1 MDVDRRSFHW
11 QLPRMLR
18 ALADAHFVAID
29 LELSGIQSKTIH
41 RPKAVDNGSN
51 EGRSTGGKQTLQ
63 ERYEEAKEAAERY
76 QILQV
81 GLTIVSED
89 AESGTYTARP
99 YNFYLNPI
107 FEVKLDIERIFSFQ
121 SGAVEFLLSHG
132 FNMQAPFTLG
142 VPYLSREEEITA
154 MNMELARQDKAAIA
168 DIHLR
173 SDELESIQFVRKV
186 REDIEKWKNR
196 KESWP
201 EFLNIAPDGHSVTQ
215 FTEKRGLNNYQK
227 RLVHQLVRAEFPEF
241 VSISRPGFIQIILYD
256 KAREDALQK
265 TKMKGFEEKLA
276 RQVGLRWLVEGMV
289 GGNLNKIDPISFASC
304 LDGNPVWLDL
314 KELQREFNEVQA
326 KLSKQRTVLIG
337 HNLFMDLIN
346 FYKCF
351 FGALP
356 DTLAEFQELIHGL
369 FPLIVDTK
377 YMSTHNNSNINA
389 RSGLDE
395 LDADL
400 HKMSIPTIGESN
412 PTNPLFHTLT
422 QFPVLHKDHSKY
434 SDLSIAHEAGYDSL
448 MTARVVIRLS
458 AKLEAAG
465 HYVDSEDEEGWHTPA
480 EEGGGVLID
489 LTNGASPQKPE
500 PLKQSSAS
508 NYFIHYDPTAIA
520 APLCT
525 EAAAPAPTIPRP
537 PITKP
542 KKPKPAPTKIKTPF
556 SHAGM
561 FDALDNAS
569 ADDEDSIDLDGIEDQ
584 AGPGGISTSED
595 LIDTWNTPPPPPVP
609 KVLDASEQP
618 ASRLMPPWDSDF
630 WNVYGNK
637 LRVNGTVEGV
647 CDLSGR

>member
-41 RPKAVDNGSN
+41 RPKAVDNGSV
-51 EGRSTGGKQTLQ
+51 ESRSFGSKQTLQ

-81 GLTIVSED
+81 GLTIVTED
-89 AESGTYTARP
+89 AETGTYTARP

-107 FEVKLDIERIFSFQ
+107 LEVKLDIERIFSFQ

-154 MNMELARQDKAAIA
+154 MDMELARQNKAGIA

-173 SDELESIQFVRKV
+173 SDEVESIQFVRKV

-196 KESWP
+196 EGAQSWP

-241 VSISRPGFIQIILYD
+241 VSISRPGFIQIIPLD
-256 KAREDALQK
+256 KEREDALQK

-289 GGNLNKIDPISFASC
+289 GGDLDNIDPISFASC

-314 KELQREFNEVQA
+314 RELKREFKEVQT
-326 KLSKQRTVLIG
+326 KLSEQRTVLIG

-356 DTLAEFQELIHGL
+356 DTLSEFQELIHGL

-400 HKMSIPTIGESN
+400 YKMTIPSIA
-412 PTNPLFHTLT
+412 
-422 QFPVLHKDHSKY
+422 LHKDHSKY
-434 SDLSIAHEAGYDSL
+434 SDLSIAHEAGYDSF

-465 HYVDSEDEEGWHTPA
+465 HYVDSDDEGWHTPA
-480 EEGGGVLID
+480 EEGGVLID
-489 LTNGASPQKPE
+489 LTNGTSPRKSEAP
-500 PLKQSSAS
+500 KQLYTG
-508 NYFIHYDPTAIA
+508 NHFIHFDPNTQTT
-520 APLCT
+520 PLRT
-525 EAAAPAPTIPRP
+525 EAPIPATTAPIP

-542 KKPKPAPTKIKTPF
+542 KIPKPPPTKVKTPF

-561 FDALDNAS
+561 FDALDDAS
-569 ADDEDSIDLDGIEDQ
+569 ADDEGSVNFDETEPLPYSTAIPPTTDSKDGWD
-584 AGPGGISTSED
+584 
-595 LIDTWNTPPPPPVP
+595 TPPPLVP

-637 LRVNGTVEGV
+637 LRVNGTVEGF
-647 CDLSGR
+647 CELSGR

>member
-1 MDVDRRSFHW
+1 
-11 QLPRMLR
+11 MLR
-18 ALADAHFVAID
+18 ALASAHFIAID

-41 RPKAVDNGSN
+41 RPKVVENGSN
-51 EGRSTGGKQTLQ
+51 EARSTGGKQTLQ

-81 GLTIVSED
+81 GLTIVNED
-89 AESGTYTARP
+89 ADTGTYTARP

-107 FEVKLDIERIFSFQ
+107 LEVKLDIERIFSFQ

-154 MNMELARQDKAAIA
+154 MDMELARQDKAAIA
-168 DIHLR
+168 DIHLS
-173 SDELESIQFVRKV
+173 SDEVESIQFVRKV
-186 REDIEKWKNR
+186 REDIIKWKNR
-196 KESWP
+196 EDLTKQVKSWP

-215 FTEKRGLNNYQK
+215 YTEKRGLNNYQK

-241 VSISRPGFIQIILYD
+241 VSISRPGFIQIIPYD
-256 KAREDALQK
+256 KEREDALHK
-265 TKMKGFEEKLA
+265 TKMKGFEEKLT

-289 GGNLNKIDPISFASC
+289 GGDLDKIDPISFASC

-314 KELQREFNEVQA
+314 KELKREFSEVQR

-351 FGALP
+351 FGTLP
-356 DTLAEFQELIHGL
+356 DTLVEFQQLIHGL

-389 RSGLDE
+389 RSGLEE

-400 HKMSIPTIGESN
+400 HKMTIPTIA
-412 PTNPLFHTLT
+412 
-422 QFPVLHKDHSKY
+422 LHEDHSKY

-448 MTARVVIRLS
+448 MTARVFIRLS

-465 HYVDSEDEEGWHTPA
+465 HYVDSDDEAGWHTPA
-480 EEGGGVLID
+480 EEGGFLVD
-489 LTNGASPQKPE
+489 PANGASPRKAE
-500 PLKQSSAS
+500 LLKQPSTS
-508 NYFIHYDPTAIA
+508 NHFIHYDPTTSPPV
-520 APLCT
+520 PLRA
-525 EAAAPAPTIPRP
+525 EAVPPT
-537 PITKP
+537 PITP
-542 KKPKPAPTKIKTPF
+542 RSPIPKPRKTKTTTSKIKTPF
-556 SHAGM
+556 SHVGM
-561 FDALDNAS
+561 FDALDEAS
-569 ADDEDSIDLDGIEDQ
+569 TSASDFTDLDQSDIPGEPAAISAAEDF
-584 AGPGGISTSED
+584 
-595 LIDTWNTPPPPPVP
+595 IDKWTTPLPSVP
-609 KVLDASEQP
+609 RVLDASEQP
-618 ASRLMPPWDSDF
+618 ASRLIPPWDSDF

>member
-41 RPKAVDNGSN
+41 RPKAVENGST
-51 EGRSTGGKQTLQ
+51 ESRSTGSKQTLQ
-63 ERYEEAKEAAERY
+63 ERYDEAKEAAERY

-81 GLTIVSED
+81 GLTIVKED
-89 AESGTYTARP
+89 ADTGTYTARP

-107 FEVKLDIERIFSFQ
+107 LEVKLDIERIFSFQ

-132 FNMQAPFTLG
+132 FNMQAPFTIG
-142 VPYLSREEEITA
+142 VPYLSREEEIFA
-154 MNMELARQDKAAIA
+154 MDIELAKQNKAGIA

-173 SDELESIQFVRKV
+173 SDEVESIQFVRKV
-186 REDIEKWKNR
+186 RDDIKKWKTR
-196 KESWP
+196 EESWP

-241 VSISRPGFIQIILYD
+241 VSISRPGFIQIIPYD
-256 KAREDALQK
+256 KEREDALQK

-289 GGNLNKIDPISFASC
+289 GGDLNNIDPISFASC

-314 KELQREFNEVQA
+314 KELKREFNEVQI

-356 DTLAEFQELIHGL
+356 DTLSEFQELIHGL

-400 HKMSIPTIGESN
+400 YKMTIPNIA
-412 PTNPLFHTLT
+412 
-422 QFPVLHKDHSKY
+422 LHKDHSKY
-434 SDLSIAHEAGYDSL
+434 SDLSIAHEAGYDSF

-465 HYVDSEDEEGWHTPA
+465 HYVGSDDEGWHTPA
-480 EEGGGVLID
+480 EGGGVLID
-489 LTNGASPQKPE
+489 ITNGSSPQRSEARRQPT
-500 PLKQSSAS
+500 PS
-508 NYFIHYDPTAIA
+508 NHFIHYDPSAQAT
-520 APLCT
+520 PLRT
-525 EAAAPAPTIPRP
+525 EAPTMATTIRTP

-542 KKPKPAPTKIKTPF
+542 KRARNPPVKTRTPF
-556 SHAGM
+556 SHIGM
-561 FDALDNAS
+561 FDALDDAP
-569 ADDEDSIDLDGIEDQ
+569 ADDEDSVDLEDREVLSSSEAIPPIANFMDG
-584 AGPGGISTSED
+584 
-595 LIDTWNTPPPPPVP
+595 WNTPPPPAP
-609 KVLDASEQP
+609 KVVDASEQP

-647 CDLSGR
+647 CDLSGQER

>member
-29 LELSGIQSKTIH
+29 LELSGIQSKTGH
-41 RPKAVDNGSN
+41 RPRAVGNGSN
-51 EGRSTGGKQTLQ
+51 EGKSTGGKQTLQ
-63 ERYEEAKEAAERY
+63 ERYKEAKEAAERY

-81 GLTIVSED
+81 GITIVNED
-89 AESGTYTARP
+89 AETGTYTARP

-107 FEVKLDIERIFSFQ
+107 LEVKLDIERIFSFQ

-142 VPYLSREEEITA
+142 VPYLSREEEIAA
-154 MNMELARQDKAAIA
+154 MDMELVRQDKAAIA

-173 SDELESIQFVRKV
+173 SDEVESIRFVRKV

-196 KESWP
+196 EGSWP
-201 EFLNIAPDGHSVTQ
+201 EFLNIAPDGHSITQ

-241 VSISRPGFIQIILYD
+241 VSISRPGFIQIIPYD
-256 KAREDALQK
+256 KEREDALQK

-276 RQVGLRWLVEGMV
+276 RQIGLRWLVEGMV
-289 GGNLNKIDPISFASC
+289 CGDLNKIDPISFASC

-314 KELQREFNEVQA
+314 KELQREFNEVQT
-326 KLSKQRTVLIG
+326 KLSSRRTVLVG

-351 FGALP
+351 FGVLP
-356 DTLAEFQELIHGL
+356 KTISEFQELIHGL

-400 HKMSIPTIGESN
+400 HKMTIPTIA
-412 PTNPLFHTLT
+412 
-422 QFPVLHKDHSKY
+422 LHKDHTKY

-448 MTARVVIRLS
+448 MTARVVIRLA

-465 HYVDSEDEEGWHTPA
+465 HYVDSDDDAEGWHTPT
-480 EEGGGVLID
+480 EDGGVLID
-489 LTNGASPQKPE
+489 LPNSTSPPKPD
-500 PLKQSSAS
+500 PPKRPSTA
-508 NYFIHYDPTAIA
+508 NHFIHYDPTAPKAQTAPFPSLRSIA
-520 APLCT
+520 STP
-525 EAAAPAPTIPRP
+525 PPTIPR
-537 PITKP
+537 
-542 KKPKPAPTKIKTPF
+542 APTSQPEKPRNPPTRIKTPF
-556 SHAGM
+556 SHVGM
-561 FDALDNAS
+561 FDALDNGSSS
-569 ADDEDSIDLDGIEDQ
+569 ADDDDEESLDP
-584 AGPGGISTSED
+584 AGPEIPSLPRAAP
-595 LIDTWNTPPPPPVP
+595 LIAGSFPNGWDTPLPLPPAGP
-609 KVLDASEQP
+609 KELDASEQP
-618 ASRLMPPWDSDF
+618 ASRLMPSWDSDF

-637 LRVNGTVEGV
+637 LRVNGTVEGMCELV
-647 CDLSGR
+647 GR